1 MRVVWRVYGFVLGLC
16 GLTAA
21 VIFAAMAV
29 MVTADVLLRNLRIY
43 NMPWLIEVA
52 EYGLYTATFIAAPWI
67 LRMGGHVRVD
77 VLVSALPRA
86 WARWIDVGV
95 DALGLVISLVL
106 FWFGTTAAADAHAIG
121 SIIIKELV
129 LPEWWL
135 LSVIPFSTA
144 LLAIEFG
151 RRLAAFG
158 GFEADAADEF
168 RRERF

>member
-16 GLTAA
+16 GAVAAA
-21 VIFAAMAV
+21 VFAALAL
-29 MVTADVLLRNLRIY
+29 MVTADVALRNLGLY

-52 EYGLYTATFIAAPWI
+52 EYGLYVATFVAAPWI
-67 LRMGGHVRVD
+67 LRLGGHVRVD
-77 VLVSALPRA
+77 VLVAALPDA
-86 WARWIDVGV
+86 WTRLIEVAV
-95 DALGLVISLVL
+95 DALGLAISLVL
-106 FWFGTTAAADAHAIG
+106 FWYGTAAAADAHAIG

-135 LSVIPFSTA
+135 LSVIPVSTA

-158 GFEADAADEF
+158 GLDADAADEF